1 MFNALNTK
9 LLIVIAALLASI
21 VAYLA
26 YEKHQRDVVEKK
38 AEQRFE
44 QMRKQG
50 QQTQP
55 QKWGDS
61 LKKK

>member
-26 YEKHQRDVVEKK
+26 YEKHQRDMVERK

-44 QMRKQG
+44 QMRKEG
-50 QQTQP
+50 QKTQP
-55 QKWGDS
+55 QRWGDS

>member
-21 VAYLA
+21 AAYLA
-26 YEKHQRDVVEKK
+26 YEKHQQAEVQRK
-38 AEQRFE
+38 AEERFE

-50 QQTQP
+50 QKAQP
-55 QKWGDS
+55 QRWGDS